1 MRRHVAGLAAA
12 SIIAAGCA
20 LPQRHVE
27 LVGVDST
34 MQVVSVPAE
43 LRNAYV
49 VAPGSGTRFC
59 SEPVPDIALTSTT
72 QLSGQISAL
81 SATGQKIDATA
92 AANLA
97 TSVVA
102 LAGRNATV
110 LLARDLLF
118 QTCMMR
124 LSGAIR
130 DDASAIALFN
140 RVADLVEHLGKAAQ
154 ADSETNL
161 ARERALLERTGAILD
176 GAKP

>member
-1 MRRHVAGLAAA
+1 MRLAILLALV
-12 SIIAAGCA
+12 AAGCA
-20 LPQRHVE
+20 LPQRRIE

-34 MQVVSVPAE
+34 MQVVSIPAE

-59 SEPVPDIALTSTT
+59 SEPEPDIALASTT
-72 QLSGQISAL
+72 QLSGTISAL

-97 TSVVA
+97 TSVVE

-118 QTCMMR
+118 RICMMQ
-124 LSGAIR
+124 LGGSVQDEAT
-130 DDASAIALFN
+130 SIALFN

-154 ADSETNL
+154 ADSEANR
-161 ARERALLERTGAILD
+161 ARSEATLKRTGAILD
-176 GAKP
+176 AGAKP